1 MEIKKSCENCRN
13 HWDCFH
19 NPQYKTII
27 ECVDGSQHQL
37 DYQTLE
43 AELQQMKAA
52 VPDYDVLEQTSQEGL
67 VNIVVGVGNQLQKAE
82 AELQRYKEAL
92 KSACGLIV
100 ETGTT
105 IQSMFN
111 KQFNPSVE
119 ELMFFFL
126 FRAQSKEGNH
136 ENPPSNP

>member
-27 ECVDGSQHQL
+27 ECVDGSQHQP
-37 DYQTLE
+37 DYQTL
-43 AELQQMKAA
+43 
-52 VPDYDVLEQTSQEGL
+52 
-67 VNIVVGVGNQLQKAE
+67 E